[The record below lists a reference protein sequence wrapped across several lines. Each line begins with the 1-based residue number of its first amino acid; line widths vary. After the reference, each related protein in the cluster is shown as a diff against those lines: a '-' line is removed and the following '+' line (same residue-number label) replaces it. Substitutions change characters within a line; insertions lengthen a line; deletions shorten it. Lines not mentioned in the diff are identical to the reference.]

1 MLSGSCRVPI
11 AFVLGD
17 GVVDAAAAAAAAA
30 AVAADASLL
39 VDDGEKLGLRF
50 RPRNA
55 NLDLLFDG
63 MADGESA
70 AAEEG
75 LRRGT

>member
-11 AFVLGD
+11 ALVLGA
-17 GVVDAAAAAAAAA
+17 GVVDAAAAAAA
-30 AVAADASLL
+30 AVAADASLF

-70 AAEEG
+70 AADEG

>member
-17 GVVDAAAAAAAAA
+17 GVVDAAAAAA

-63 MADGESA
+63 MAEGESA
-70 AAEEG
+70 AADEG

>member
-17 GVVDAAAAAAAAA
+17 GVVDAAAAAAA

-63 MADGESA
+63 MAEGESTA
-70 AAEEG
+70 ADG

>member
-17 GVVDAAAAAAAAA
+17 GVVDAAAAAAA

-63 MADGESA
+63 MAEGESA
-70 AAEEG
+70 AADEG

>member
-17 GVVDAAAAAAAAA
+17 GVVDAAAAAA

-55 NLDLLFDG
+55 NLDLLFDR